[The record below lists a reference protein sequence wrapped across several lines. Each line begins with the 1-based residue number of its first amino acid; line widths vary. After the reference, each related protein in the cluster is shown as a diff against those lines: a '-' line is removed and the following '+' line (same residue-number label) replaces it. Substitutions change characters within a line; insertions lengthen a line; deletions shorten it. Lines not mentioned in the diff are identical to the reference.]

1 MCVNVCEYVRLCL
14 IVCDY
19 VSVCAC
25 VQDLVDMNFLKQGA
39 PGYSNCE
46 VLPGDR
52 ILKVRKESRMF
63 TLYTAYSCQGIAC
76 PSNGD
81 FYAFA
86 FRCAHF

>member
-1 MCVNVCEYVRLCL
+1 MCVNVCYVRLCL

-52 ILKVRKESRMF
+52 ILKVRKESTNVHAVHSILVSGYRMP
-63 TLYTAYSCQGIAC
+63 L
-76 PSNGD
+76 
-81 FYAFA
+81 
-86 FRCAHF
+86 

>member
-1 MCVNVCEYVRLCL
+1 MCVNVCECVRLCL

-25 VQDLVDMNFLKQGA
+25 VQDLVDTNFLKQGA

-52 ILKVRKESRMF
+52 ILKVRKESTNIHAVYSTLVSGYRMP
-63 TLYTAYSCQGIAC
+63 LQW
-76 PSNGD
+76 
-81 FYAFA
+81 
-86 FRCAHF
+86 